1 MLDYFKDLLTKKHMP
16 EFVLTAL
23 FVLYLVMGYQLPDA
37 IANLID
43 TTLGKIL
50 VILIALMLFAY
61 SNPVLGVLALLV
73 SYQLIN
79 RFRLFNQYYRLIKQS
94 EEK

>member
-50 VILIALMLFAY
+50 VILNYFLMKKHVINPKQGLFT
-61 SNPVLGVLALLV
+61 
-73 SYQLIN
+73 
-79 RFRLFNQYYRLIKQS
+79 
-94 EEK
+94 